1 MYHCLG
7 NHDCNLPREEVC
19 QTLGN
24 PKNAAYFS
32 VKLPRGWRLL
42 VLDTTEVNPRYETP
56 GSDAQVAGAAF
67 VESAKSKPG
76 KFILIIVWANIMT
89 YGFIY
94 LCIYLFSGG
103 AERVKPWGGG
113 LGETQ
118 TQWLR
123 RELEAA
129 TDGREKVIVASH
141 IALSP
146 TAARPGMSAW
156 RSDEV
161 SQTLESFD
169 CVKVCVAGHDH
180 PGGYGR
186 TLVPDREGKYRTFGR
201 VHYVTLEAM
210 LEAPEGSTSY
220 ATMEVYDHEVSV
232 VGVGQA
238 TSRRLQTSNDG
249 VFTGVA
255 SFGERISDVM
265 DDGGG
270 VGRDGTDGDIVSW
283 INRNAGR
290 MGGPDVEIT

>member
-1 MYHCLG
+1 M
-7 NHDCNLPREEVC
+7 
-19 QTLGN
+19 
-24 PKNAAYFS
+24 
-32 VKLPRGWRLL
+32 
-42 VLDTTEVNPRYETP
+42 
-56 GSDAQVAGAAF
+56 
-67 VESAKSKPG
+67 
-76 KFILIIVWANIMT
+76 
-89 YGFIY
+89 
-94 LCIYLFSGG
+94 
-103 AERVKPWGGG
+103 
-113 LGETQ
+113 GETQ

-161 SQTLESFD
+161 SQTLESFE
-169 CVKVCVAGHDH
+169 CVKVCVAVRVYFNSRMGNCNDGVFCVQGHDH

-238 TSRRLQTSNDG
+238 TSRRLQTSEDG

-265 DDGGG
+265 DNGSG

>member
-1 MYHCLG
+1 M
-7 NHDCNLPREEVC
+7 
-19 QTLGN
+19 
-24 PKNAAYFS
+24 
-32 VKLPRGWRLL
+32 
-42 VLDTTEVNPRYETP
+42 
-56 GSDAQVAGAAF
+56 
-67 VESAKSKPG
+67 
-76 KFILIIVWANIMT
+76 
-89 YGFIY
+89 
-94 LCIYLFSGG
+94 
-103 AERVKPWGGG
+103 
-113 LGETQ
+113 GETQ

-129 TDGREKVIVASH
+129 TARREKVIVASH

-238 TSRRLQTSNDG
+238 TSRRLQTSEDG

-270 VGRDGTDGDIVSW
+270 VGRDGTDGDIVSRGGW
-283 INRNAGR
+283 ADRTSRSRDEFLVIFWLFFWLFFWTPSRVRVVILRLVLSFRVTCTWTGSAGTPSR
-290 MGGPDVEIT
+290 SSRG

>member
-1 MYHCLG
+1 M
-7 NHDCNLPREEVC
+7 
-19 QTLGN
+19 
-24 PKNAAYFS
+24 
-32 VKLPRGWRLL
+32 
-42 VLDTTEVNPRYETP
+42 
-56 GSDAQVAGAAF
+56 
-67 VESAKSKPG
+67 
-76 KFILIIVWANIMT
+76 
-89 YGFIY
+89 
-94 LCIYLFSGG
+94 
-103 AERVKPWGGG
+103 
-113 LGETQ
+113 GETQ

-129 TDGREKVIVASH
+129 TTAREKVIVASH

-161 SQTLESFD
+161 SQTLESFE
-169 CVKVCVAGHDH
+169 CVKVCVAVRVYFNSRMGNCNDGVFCVQGHDH

-238 TSRRLQTSNDG
+238 TSRRLQTSEDG

>member
-1 MYHCLG
+1 M
-7 NHDCNLPREEVC
+7 
-19 QTLGN
+19 
-24 PKNAAYFS
+24 
-32 VKLPRGWRLL
+32 
-42 VLDTTEVNPRYETP
+42 
-56 GSDAQVAGAAF
+56 
-67 VESAKSKPG
+67 
-76 KFILIIVWANIMT
+76 
-89 YGFIY
+89 
-94 LCIYLFSGG
+94 
-103 AERVKPWGGG
+103 
-113 LGETQ
+113 GETQ

-129 TDGREKVIVASH
+129 TARREKVIVASH

-161 SQTLESFD
+161 SQTLESFE
-169 CVKVCVAGHDH
+169 CVKVCVAVRVYFNSRMGNCNDGVFCVQGHDH

-238 TSRRLQTSNDG
+238 TSRRLQTSEDG

-270 VGRDGTDGDIVSW
+270 VRRDGTDGDIVSW

>member
-1 MYHCLG
+1 M
-7 NHDCNLPREEVC
+7 
-19 QTLGN
+19 
-24 PKNAAYFS
+24 
-32 VKLPRGWRLL
+32 
-42 VLDTTEVNPRYETP
+42 
-56 GSDAQVAGAAF
+56 
-67 VESAKSKPG
+67 
-76 KFILIIVWANIMT
+76 
-89 YGFIY
+89 
-94 LCIYLFSGG
+94 
-103 AERVKPWGGG
+103 KPWGGG

-129 TDGREKVIVASH
+129 TARREKVIVASH

-161 SQTLESFD
+161 SQTLESFE
-169 CVKVCVAGHDH
+169 CVKVCVAVRVYFNSRMGNCNDGVFCVQGHDH

-238 TSRRLQTSNDG
+238 TSRRLQTSEDG

-270 VGRDGTDGDIVSW
+270 VRRDGTDGDIVSW